1 MVVGIDI
8 GSRTVKA
15 VLFRDGRIDDASVA
29 PGGSDPFETALAILK
44 RYPRCPVAATGYGR
58 HSLKEGGTGTSLVI
72 TEIKA
77 HALGARHLFPACRT
91 VIDVGGQ
98 DSKVISLDA
107 GGNFTNFQMNDKC
120 AAGTGKFLEV
130 MAQGLG
136 YDLDTFA
143 RVGLGDVTPA
153 RINSMCTVFAE
164 SEVIS
169 LVSRR
174 VDKAAIVRGLHEAMA
189 GRVAAMA
196 NRVGVVKDVV
206 FSGGVAKNPTMVFLL
221 EKRLRVPLKVA
232 EAPDI
237 VGALGAALAAE
248 GAKFSTNPGTC

>member
-1 MVVGIDI
+1 MVIGVDV

-15 VLFRDGRIDDASVA
+15 VLFRNGVIDDAQVA
-29 PGGSDPFETALAILK
+29 LGGSDPYETVLSLLR
-44 RYPRCPVAATGYGR
+44 RYPRCTVAATGYGR
-58 HSLKEGGTGTSLVI
+58 HSLKEGEVQTRLTI

-77 HALGARHLFPACRT
+77 HALGARYFFPNCRT

-98 DSKVISLDA
+98 DSKVIALDPA
-107 GGNFTNFQMNDKC
+107 GNFTNFQMNDKC

-130 MAQGLG
+130 MAQSLD
-136 YDLDTFA
+136 YDMETFA
-143 RVGLGDVTPA
+143 RVGLGNVTPV

-174 VDKAAIVRGLHEAMA
+174 VEKASIVRGLHEAMA
-189 GRVAAMA
+189 TRVASMA

-206 FSGGVAKNPTMVFLL
+206 FSGGVAKNPTMVALL
-221 EKRLRVPLKVA
+221 EERLKIRLKVA
-232 EAPDI
+232 ETPDI

-248 GAKFSTNPGTC
+248 GLKNA